1 MAVKNYLDKTGLALV
16 WEKIKNALSGK
27 VDKVDGKG
35 LSTNDYTADEKTK
48 LANIAAGA
56 QVNVI
61 EGVQVNGANVS
72 LVNKIANISVP
83 TKYSDLSNDNNTVT
97 DSSYVHTDNNYTTAD
112 KSKLSGIASGA
123 EVNQN
128 AFSNVKVG
136 STTIAA
142 DAKTD
147 TLTLAA
153 GTNITLTPDATNDKV
168 TITAPSVVSVFTN
181 DAGYLTDTDI
191 SAMVSNKADKATTLS
206 GYGITDAYT
215 KTQVNTSITSAV
227 SNKADKATTLSGYG
241 ITDAYTKTQVNTSI
255 TSAVSNKADKATT
268 LSGYGI
274 TNAYTKTETQNYVTG
289 LGYQTAADVSA
300 AISASVATVMN
311 YKGTKATVS
320 ALPTTGN
327 KTGDVWHVT
336 EDNGE
341 YAWNGSAWEN
351 LGPTIDLSGY
361 VLTSELV
368 AITAAEISTICV

>member
-1 MAVKNYLDKTGLALV
+1 MAIKNYLDKTGLALV

-35 LSTNDYTADEKTK
+35 LSTNDYTADEKSK

-72 LVNKIANISVP
+72 LVNKIANVSVP
-83 TKYSDLSNDNNTVT
+83 TKYSDLSNDNNTVA
-97 DSSYVHTDNNYTTAD
+97 DPSYVHTDNNYTTAE
-112 KSKLSGIASGA
+112 KSKLSGIAAGA

-136 STTIAA
+136 STTISA

-153 GTNITLTPDATNDKV
+153 GTNITLTPDASGDKV
-168 TITAPSVVSVFTN
+168 TITAPSVVSAFTN
-181 DAGYLTDTDI
+181 DAGYLTNTDI

-215 KTQVNTSITSAV
+215 KTQVDSAISSAVSNKANKSTTLSGYGITDAYTKTEVNTAISSAVSNKADKSTTLSGYGITNAYTKTEVNTSIASAV

-241 ITDAYTKTQVNTSI
+241 ITDAYTKN
-255 TSAVSNKADKATT
+255 
-268 LSGYGI
+268 
-274 TNAYTKTETQNYVTG
+274 ETQNYVTG
-289 LGYQTAADVSA
+289 LGY
-300 AISASVATVMN
+300 
-311 YKGTKATVS
+311 
-320 ALPTTGN
+320 
-327 KTGDVWHVT
+327 
-336 EDNGE
+336 
-341 YAWNGSAWEN
+341 
-351 LGPTIDLSGY
+351 
-361 VLTSELV
+361 
-368 AITAAEISTICV
+368 

>member
-16 WEKIKNALSGK
+16 WEKIKNALTGK

-35 LSTNDYTADEKTK
+35 LSTNDYTADEKSK

-83 TKYSDLSNDNNTVT
+83 TKYSQLSNDNNTVT
-97 DSSYVHTDNNYTTAD
+97 DSSYVHTDNNYTATE
-112 KSKLSGIASGA
+112 KSKLNGIAAGA

-128 AFSNVKVG
+128 AFSNVKIG

-153 GTNITLTPDATNDKV
+153 GTNITLAADTTNDKV
-168 TITAPSVVSVFTN
+168 TITAPSVVSAFTN

-191 SAMVSNKADKATTLS
+191 STM
-206 GYGITDAYT
+206 
-215 KTQVNTSITSAV
+215 
-227 SNKADKATTLSGYG
+227 
-241 ITDAYTKTQVNTSI
+241 
-255 TSAVSNKADKATT
+255 VSNKADKATT

-300 AISASVATVMN
+300 AISSSVATVMN
-311 YKGTKATVS
+311 YKGTKATV
-320 ALPTTGN
+320 ADLPSTGN

-336 EDNGE
+336 ADNGE
-341 YAWNGSAWEN
+341 YAWNGSAWES
-351 LGPTIDLSGY
+351 LGPAIDLSGY
-361 VLTSELV
+361 VLASELV

>member
-16 WEKIKNALSGK
+16 WEKIKNALTGK

-35 LSTNDYTADEKTK
+35 LSTNDYTADEKSK

-83 TKYSDLSNDNNTVT
+83 TKYSQLSNDNNTVT
-97 DSSYVHTDNNYTTAD
+97 DSSYVHTDNNYTAAE
-112 KSKLSGIASGA
+112 KSKLNGIAAGA

-128 AFSNVKVG
+128 AFSNVKIG

-153 GTNITLTPDATNDKV
+153 GTNITLAADTTNDKV
-168 TITAPSVVSVFTN
+168 TITAPSVVSAFTN

-191 SAMVSNKADKATTLS
+191 STMVSNKADKATTLS

-215 KTQVNTSITSAV
+215 KTQVNTSIS
-227 SNKADKATTLSGYG
+227 
-241 ITDAYTKTQVNTSI
+241 
-255 TSAVSNKADKATT
+255 SAVSNKADKATT

-300 AISASVATVMN
+300 AISSSVATVMN

-320 ALPTTGN
+320 DLPATGN

-336 EDNGE
+336 ADNGE
-341 YAWNGSAWEN
+341 YAWNGSAWES
-351 LGPTIDLSGY
+351 LGPAIDLSGY
-361 VLTSELV
+361 VLASELV